1 MKYVLKGTIYF
12 VFVLVLLRPCFAQPY
27 ELIRVVYNNMG
38 GYVIEYENVATSTQ
52 HVGFVVPG
60 DQISP
65 TVSVE
70 VSRENNAF
78 VYNYTI
84 TNGMDAAMGIYEF
97 DVRARAAV
105 YDKGTPDATW
115 VFDYIPNI
123 SMHRWTNAKGNPL
136 AIGLLPGKSLGG
148 FLFVSE
154 GLPSIKKSLLSNLS
168 IIDFPDDNEIP
179 EELIPTVTELS
190 VGHEYIA
197 ILTVGPAD
205 APVPFVDVEFV
216 DLLIEYLDTSDS
228 LGWIPSQSTVNEIEA
243 KLISARQ
250 KLVSADKI
258 GAANELTSVLM
269 TLENLLDGDG
279 EIQSEAYSLLKYNS
293 EFLLEQLADGAE

>member
-1 MKYVLKGTIYF
+1 MKYVLKRAIFF
-12 VFVLVLLRPCFAQPY
+12 VFVMGIIQSCFAQPY
-27 ELIRVVYNNMG
+27 ELISVVYNNLG

-70 VSRENNAF
+70 VSRENTAF
-78 VYNYTI
+78 IYKYAI
-84 TNGMDAAMGIYEF
+84 TNGVDAATGIYEF
-97 DVRARAAV
+97 YVRAKAAV
-105 YDKGTPDATW
+105 YDKGAPDSTW
-115 VFDYIPNI
+115 VSAYNSNL

-148 FLFVSE
+148 FSFVSE
-154 GLPSIKKSLLSNLS
+154 GLPSIKKSLFSNLS
-168 IIDFPDDNEIP
+168 IIDFPDDREIP

-205 APVPFVDVEFV
+205 VPIPFVDIEFV

-228 LGWIPSQSTVNEIEA
+228 LGWIPSSSAVDEIEA
-243 KLISARQ
+243 ELNSSRRKLMSG
-250 KLVSADKI
+250 DKI
-258 GAANELTSVLM
+258 GAANELTHILL
-269 TLENLLDGDG
+269 TLESLLDADV
-279 EIQSEAYSLLKYNS
+279 EIRSEAYSLLKFNS
-293 EFLLEQLADGAE
+293 EFLLEKLAKGEE